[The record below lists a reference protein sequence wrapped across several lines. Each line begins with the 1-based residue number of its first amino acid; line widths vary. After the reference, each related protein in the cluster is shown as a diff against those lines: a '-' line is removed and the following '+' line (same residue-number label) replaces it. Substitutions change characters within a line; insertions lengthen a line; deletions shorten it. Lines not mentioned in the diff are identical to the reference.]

1 MAEAFDHLDG
11 PIKNVVHQ
19 IKTLFTNQITSQHI
33 KFESNGY
40 ITTVKKKKI
49 VAINNFILFTQNLSF
64 SHIYQQSSNS
74 FI

>member
-40 ITTVKKKKI
+40 ITTVKKKK
-49 VAINNFILFTQNLSF
+49 NRCNQ
-64 SHIYQQSSNS
+64 
-74 FI
+74 